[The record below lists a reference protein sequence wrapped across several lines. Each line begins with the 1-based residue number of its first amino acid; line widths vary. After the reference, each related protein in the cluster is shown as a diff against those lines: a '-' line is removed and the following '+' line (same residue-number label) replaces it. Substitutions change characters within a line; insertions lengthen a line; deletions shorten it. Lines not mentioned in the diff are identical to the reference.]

1 MEPWQEQQAEVQSER
16 WDHMVAPLTAQAQVS
31 RRETSLPVFSRKE
44 ATGSQK
50 SDPVAA
56 TVVLIHQVD
65 LADQARVYVL
75 TLVWNKVA
83 LVTLGLVESVGLMA
97 RPVTEGPLVS
107 AALVAMVAWASSV
120 ASVALVA
127 RVDIVV
133 ISTKVVGLVDMVDPE
148 ANLVDSLATVNLDRV
163 GMALMFYMDLKVW
176 VALATLKNKVWH
188 LGLED
193 PP

>member
-1 MEPWQEQQAEVQSER
+1 M
-16 WDHMVAPLTAQAQVS
+16 
-31 RRETSLPVFSRKE
+31 
-44 ATGSQK
+44 
-50 SDPVAA
+50 
-56 TVVLIHQVD
+56 
-65 LADQARVYVL
+65 
-75 TLVWNKVA
+75 A